1 MQLESNPHLTIK
13 NNVITFGDA
22 LFLQQKDRAQHQF
35 QLLMGEVTLKPK
47 MVDTF
52 QRNMAHNI
60 SIAKR
65 EGFDY
70 KHIVFPCKPIVFREK
85 FQSIGVELNPI
96 FSDQH
101 HHPQVLYPTN
111 ILPEDYFLEDSHLKA
126 SGTLKIIE
134 QVLEEFGYSKLP
146 KPLYGYH
153 DVAGDLRKM
162 LGGDCLE
169 KKQFLKSLD
178 GLPQNR
184 VQHFSTASG
193 LEGNTGHLYFFF
205 NPYAL
210 HNVRLVLFGDSFF
223 QRRFDIFKRIFSEV
237 VYFRNPYIL
246 DDVVKVLEPDI
257 VLTGN
262 AERYLWHVP
271 DCDSARPWFM
281 NYISNRYDSKKIPES
296 DIKAITALFSGKS
309 SREYRNMFGEKL
321 TDLPRDIEK
330 LSMLSESDIKTNA
343 DISFIKG
350 MADYYE
356 KEHPG
361 VAYYLMSL
369 VKGLGN

>member
-13 NNVITFGDA
+13 NDVITFGEV

-35 QLLMGEVTLKPK
+35 QLLMGEVALKTK
-47 MVDTF
+47 MIDNF
-52 QRNMAHNI
+52 QKNMTHNV

-65 EGFDY
+65 EGFEY
-70 KHIVFPCKPIVFREK
+70 KHIVFPCKPIVFRER

-96 FSDQH
+96 FSDKH
-101 HHPQVLYPTN
+101 HHPQVLYPT
-111 ILPEDYFLEDSHLKA
+111 ILPEDYLLEDSHLNA
-126 SGTLKIIE
+126 SGVLKVIE
-134 QVLEEFGYSKLP
+134 QVMKEFGYPELP
-146 KPLYGYH
+146 KPIYGH
-153 DVAGDLRKM
+153 TDLVGDLRNM
-162 LGGDCLE
+162 LGGDSLE
-169 KKQFLKSLD
+169 EIQSLKGLS
-178 GLPQNR
+178 GLPKNR

-210 HNVRLVLFGDSFF
+210 YNRRLVLFGDSFF

-271 DCDSARPWFM
+271 DCDNAKPWFM
-281 NYISNRYDSKKIPES
+281 NYISNRYDSKKVPES
-296 DIKAITALFSGKS
+296 SIKAFTALFSGKN
-309 SREYRNMFGEKL
+309 SRAYKNMFGKKL

-330 LSMLSESDIKTNA
+330 LSMLSENDIKTSA
-343 DISFIKG
+343 DISFIKV

-361 VAYYLMSL
+361 VAHYLISL
-369 VKGLGN
+369 VKGLDN